1 MSVFWLQKDINNGKT
16 FKRTFKKLYEL
27 FLPFLEGLNPKRD
40 VSEEQWEQRVIQSH
54 KHTSE

>member
-1 MSVFWLQKDINNGKT
+1 MGKHLREHSKNCIN
-16 FKRTFKKLYEL
+16 Y